1 MRSVI
6 FMAVLLAVFIALLY
20 AVLAKASG
28 KYAQKQIRE
37 ERVMTNV
44 TPVPAPTEPWVR
56 YNVPLDDD
64 LQQYIEK
71 LCREKEIPSSIVI
84 AVIGVESNFTADCI
98 GDNGNSYGLMQIWE
112 TEHHDRCLKLNA
124 VNLCDPYQNV
134 RVGIDILA
142 DLINTYDGDWDKA
155 LSFYNGDST
164 GRYAER
170 VQAYAECLAEGVMPF
185 NE

>member
-71 LCREKEIPSSIVI
+71 LCREYEIPSSIVI

-112 TEHHDRCLKLNA
+112 TEHHDRCLNLNA
-124 VNLCDPYQNV
+124 VNLCDPYQNI

-142 DLINTYDGDWDKA
+142 ELINTYDGDWDKA